1 MLLTRPAGVLL
12 LLLLLLLVLVVVV
25 VVVVVAAPKRTEFLL
40 LLWVFDGFN
49 WQLLRLD
56 GAGGMISVRTIVVAA
71 AAAAAVVVVVLR
83 LGFRPRR
90 RPLLLTLATEPR
102 R

>member
-71 AAAAAVVVVVLR
+71 AAAVVVLR
-83 LGFRPRR
+83 SGFRPRR